1 MLAVERNAP
10 DGAPVGKEW
19 LCQSWI
25 VILES
30 EYGQVF

>member
-1 MLAVERNAP
+1 MLAVVRDAP
-10 DGAPVGKEW
+10 HGTPVGKEW